1 MEQTMNMT
9 VKKDRLSEQ
18 TTVPAGVP
26 VMAFDEVCSRAASD
40 LWELQSGVMASRALS
55 CLIEPEVGDRVL
67 IASDGA
73 LGVIVSIIS
82 RRQGDTLSLNA
93 ANGGD
98 IVLSADAL
106 ALRGRRE
113 VALQAEA
120 AISLSAPLGAV
131 ETVAH
136 SLTQSVQ
143 GSLVTVADSIIEQA
157 RNVHLSA
164 DETIMTHA
172 QIHSVTADQDL
183 FMDADRINMG

>member
-1 MEQTMNMT
+1 
-9 VKKDRLSEQ
+9 
-18 TTVPAGVP
+18 
-26 VMAFDEVCSRAASD
+26 
-40 LWELQSGVMASRALS
+40 
-55 CLIEPEVGDRVL
+55 L
-67 IASDGA
+67 IAADGA

-82 RRQGDTLSLNA
+82 RQQGDTVSLNA

-120 AISLSAPLGAV
+120 AISLSVPLGAV
-131 ETVAH
+131 ETVAD